1 MVYRPTWTEQDK
13 LDYLRANWRKRD
25 RHLARTLGIT
35 RNAVYKKRLRLGL
48 TKNQPRHANPGL

>member
-1 MVYRPTWTEQDK
+1 MVYRPTWTDQEK
-13 LDYLRANWRKRD
+13 LDYLRTNWRKRD

-48 TKNQPRHANPGL
+48 AKNQLRRADDHI